1 MDHLTR
7 YLFVLTLAFTVGIGA
22 HAQEICNN
30 AIDDD
35 FDGLIDL
42 NDTTDCVCDGILGG
56 GEVNSIIPNPSFE
69 DHTCLPSSFSN
80 LDCANDWE
88 QASNAT
94 SDYFYTGAFFP
105 ATIPLPLP
113 DGDGLVGGFM
123 IKDWFGAGAD
133 YKEYVG
139 ACLSSPMLAGTEYT
153 LQMWIAG
160 VNTSTAI
167 DVNIPID
174 FGPVD
179 VTVFGHPTCVAF
191 PLNTYECP
199 EAFDPTWVVLGSV
212 SYQAHDLWDQLT
224 ISFTPTQDINSV
236 IIGAP
241 CLLPADFVSNGFTEV
256 PYFFYDDLT
265 LNESSLF
272 GGTVT
277 ATGGWC
283 TNDLVL
289 NGHPDST
296 ATAYQWFQN
305 GVALV
310 GEVDSLL
317 DVSAGGLPPDTYQ
330 FQSTVDT
337 ICAVASIALDPPV
350 FPIPLLS
357 ALPTAACAPL
367 NAAFTNNTD
376 PAMVATVVWNFGDGS
391 PTSSAAA
398 PNHIYTVPGTYD
410 VSLEVTSPDGCVSD
424 TTYVDL
430 INVYDFPQVDFTAD
444 VLEGCLGLQVQFT
457 NNSTLTG
464 NCSWDF
470 GDGTAASLD
479 CDALHTFNL
488 ADTFSVTLTV
498 TSPQGCVSDT
508 TFTDYI
514 NVYAFPDVSFDSDT
528 IAGCT
533 PLAIQFT
540 NTTPAGQ
547 VGTVLW
553 DFGNGLTSTD
563 INPSTVYPDAGVYS
577 VSLSVTAPA
586 GCEANITETDLITA
600 YGHPEVS
607 LFNTPDSGCYV
618 LSVEFTNTTDPLFT
632 GTCIWDFGDGSTGT
646 DCNPLHDYPDPGIY
660 QVYLHVISPQNCEGD
675 TATTT
680 ITVFDHP
687 TAAFVFG
694 PQPTDFFDTYISF
707 VDSSSVDVVQWDWS
721 FGQDGVLGQSSD
733 EFPSLSFP
741 SNDMGEYPV
750 QLIVTNA
757 NTCQDTAEAIVVID
771 GNYSVYAPNAFTPD
785 GDGINEGF
793 RPFIMDQD
801 ERLYRLTIF
810 DRWGQ
815 PIWESTDPNKA
826 WDGRMGGEVIK
837 SDVYVWKL
845 ETRDE
850 LDRLNH
856 EYIGHVTLLK

>member
-1 MDHLTR
+1 MTTR
-7 YLFVLTLAFTVGIGA
+7 HFVLSFGLLACSA
-22 HAQEICNN
+22 MHAQEVCNN

-42 NDTTDCVCDGILGG
+42 NDTTDCVCTAILGAG
-56 GEVNSIIPNPSFE
+56 DVESIIPNPSFE
-69 DHTCLPSSFSN
+69 DMSCCPQSYSELN
-80 LDCANDWE
+80 CAMSWV
-88 QASNAT
+88 QATNAS
-94 SDYFYTGAFFP
+94 SDYFHTCGFFP
-105 ATIPLPLP
+105 SWISSPLP
-113 DGDGLVGGFM
+113 DGDGCVGGYQTE
-123 IKDWFGAGAD
+123 G
-133 YKEYVG
+133 YQEYVG
-139 ACLSSPMLAGTEYT
+139 ACLLQPMLTGESYT
-153 LQMWIAG
+153 LEMDIAAYLAD
-160 VNTSTAI
+160 NFSLQTTQ
-167 DVNIPID
+167 PIN
-174 FGPVD
+174 FGAVD
-179 VTVFGHPTCVAF
+179 VIVYGF
-191 PLNTYECP
+191 PSCPSFPINTQICP
-199 EAFDPTWVVLGSV
+199 EPDGWIPLGSV
-212 SYQAHDLWDQLT
+212 LYDPSEDWQSVT
-224 ISFTPTQDINSV
+224 ISFTPAQDIYAV

-241 CLLPADFVSNGFTEV
+241 CDLPASYGTSSDPDQYY
-256 PYFFYDDLT
+256 PYFLYDNLT
-265 LNESSLF
+265 MNESAQF

-277 ATGGWC
+277 VTGGWC
-283 TNDLVL
+283 TEDLVL
-289 NGHPDST
+289 HGNPDT
-296 ATAYQWFQN
+296 VVTNHQWYYE
-305 GVALV
+305 GVALI
-310 GEVDSLL
+310 GQVDTLL
-317 DVSAGGLPPDTYQ
+317 GLSALGLDTGNYQ
-330 FQSTVDT
+330 FL
-337 ICAVASIALDPPV
+337 ASILDTTCAISTIHIPGPEY
-350 FPIPLLS
+350 PAPLLS
-357 ALPTAACAPL
+357 AVPTQACAPL

-376 PAMVATVVWNFGDGS
+376 PAMVGTVVWNFGDGS
-391 PTSSAAA
+391 PTSNAAA
-398 PNHIYTVPGTYD
+398 PNHIYTAPGTYD
-410 VSLEVTSPDGCVSD
+410 VSLEVTSPEGCVSD

-457 NNSTLTG
+457 NSSTLTG
-464 NCSWDF
+464 ACNWDF

-479 CDALHTFNL
+479 CDALHTFNV

-508 TFTDYI
+508 TFSDYI
-514 NVYAFPDVSFDSDT
+514 NVYAFPDVSFESDT

-553 DFGNGLTSTD
+553 NLGNGLTSTEN
-563 INPSTVYPDAGVYS
+563 NPSTVYPDAGTYS

-618 LSVEFTNTTDPLFT
+618 LPVAFTNTTDPLFT
-632 GTCIWDFGDGSTGT
+632 GTCIWDFGDGSTGA
-646 DCNPLHDYPDPGIY
+646 DCNPLHDYPDPGVY
-660 QVYLHVISPQNCEGD
+660 QVFLHVISPQNCEGD

-721 FGQDGVLGQSSD
+721 FGQDGVLGQSSE

-757 NTCQDTAEAIVVID
+757 NTCQDTADAIVVID

-815 PIWESTDPNKA
+815 SIWESTDPNKA